1 MRILI
6 SPLNWGFGHAGR
18 MIPLALE
25 LKKRGNEIIFG
36 AEPSLVPLLEKEMP
50 GIKIISVPG
59 LRIRY
64 SRLLPQWLSI
74 ILQIPHI
81 IAVSFREHNLLKHLA
96 RELSPDVIISD
107 NRFGFFHKSIRS
119 VYVTHMLRIPF
130 PKPFRFME
138 CAGTAVHRKI
148 ISMFDLCLVPD
159 YPEEIN
165 LSGRLS
171 HGVRLP
177 LNTVFMGPLSRFGH
191 SVEPA
196 GPGASAESA
205 APAEPYCCLI
215 LSGPEPQRSML
226 AEKVVASLPGT
237 SIRILTGTSL
247 DIDPDSRRVMVITS
261 PDTVTMREV
270 ITGSSAIIGRSGYT
284 TVMELVSLRRSAVII
299 PTPGQTE
306 QEYLGEYLHGNHGF
320 VSLRQNDT
328 GKLAGIMKSLDN
340 IKVANLP
347 DSARL
352 LENAIGQLLKK
363 QVKGGGHDPCANKEP

>member
-1 MRILI
+1 MSGMRILI

-25 LKKRGNEIIFG
+25 LQKRGNEVIFG
-36 AEPSLVPLLEKEMP
+36 AEPSLISLLEKELP
-50 GIKIISVPG
+50 GIKIISAPG

-74 ILQIPHI
+74 ILQIPRI
-81 IAVSFREHNLLKHLA
+81 TAVSFREHYLLKRLA
-96 RELSPDVIISD
+96 RELNPDIIISD

-130 PKPFRFME
+130 PKPFRFLE

-148 ISMFDLCLVPD
+148 ISKYDLCLVPD
-159 YPEEIN
+159 YPGEIN

-177 LNTVFMGPLSRFGH
+177 LNTVFMGPVSRFGH
-191 SVEPA
+191 TVEP
-196 GPGASAESA
+196 AESA
-205 APAEPYCCLI
+205 APAEPCCCLI
-215 LSGPEPQRSML
+215 LSGPEPQRSLL
-226 AEKVVASLPGT
+226 AERVIESLPDT
-237 SIRILTGTSL
+237 TIIILTGTSL
-247 DIDPDSRRVMVITS
+247 EISPDSRRVEVITA
-261 PDTVTMREV
+261 PGTATMREV

-284 TVMELVSLRRSAVII
+284 TVMELVSLQRSAVII

-306 QEYLGEYLHGNHGF
+306 QEYLGEFLQGNHGF
-320 VSLRQNDT
+320 ISLRQNDI
-328 GKLAGIMKSLDN
+328 GKLAGILKSLDN
-340 IKVANLP
+340 VDVASLP

-352 LENAIGQLLKK
+352 LENAIGQLLEK
-363 QVKGGGHDPCANKEP
+363 QVKGSGHDASTDKEA

>member
-96 RELSPDVIISD
+96 RELNPDVIISD

-130 PKPFRFME
+130 PKPFRFLE

-171 HGVRLP
+171 HGVRPP

-191 SVEPA
+191 SVEP
-196 GPGASAESA
+196 A

-237 SIRILTGTSL
+237 IIWILTGTSL
-247 DIDPDSRRVMVITS
+247 DIGPDSRRVMVITS
-261 PDTVTMREV
+261 PDTFTMREV

>member
-36 AEPSLVPLLEKEMP
+36 AEPSLIPMLEKEMP

-74 ILQIPHI
+74 ILQIPRI
-81 IAVSFREHNLLKHLA
+81 IAVSFREHNLVKHLA
-96 RELSPDVIISD
+96 RELNPDIIISD

-130 PKPFRFME
+130 PKPFRFLE
-138 CAGTAVHRKI
+138 CAGIAVHRKI

-159 YPEEIN
+159 YPGEIN

-177 LNTVFMGPLSRFGH
+177 LNTVFMGPLTRFGH
-191 SVEPA
+191 YVEPA
-196 GPGASAESA
+196 EPA

-226 AEKVVASLPGT
+226 AEKVIASLPGT
-237 SIRILTGTSL
+237 NIRILTGTSV
-247 DIDPDSRRVMVITS
+247 DISPDSRRVKVITS

-284 TVMELVSLRRSAVII
+284 TVMELISLRRSAVII

-306 QEYLGEYLHGNHGF
+306 QEYLGEYLHGYHGF
-320 VSLRQNDT
+320 VSMRQNDT
-328 GKLAGIMKSLDN
+328 GKLAGIMKSLDKRN
-340 IKVANLP
+340 VANLP

-363 QVKGGGHDPCANKEP
+363 QEKRSGHDACADKEP